1 MAQETAG
8 TIGIPVLKNEVL
20 PYLTD
25 YAKRRERAELY
36 KQKAEQRAAELAA
49 KKAAEVDKYVP
60 PAFETAKGGYWQPA
74 IKQRMEAEQKAAL
87 QRIASATTQ
96 AEKARAAQD
105 YSAVMQ
111 ELNYGGELETQKQ
124 KENLKALGESGYMA
138 DENALSQY
146 YREQAAT
153 NPKFFETNHITG
165 FQKWLQNNPEKYIS
179 PAAIGTSLL
188 KQFKP
193 EQMEVTN
200 RNRETERF
208 EYNPL
213 FTPERKYDEF
223 AKADVLRADKVNP
236 DAAFKAL
243 KSNPLLDEA
252 AGKYI
257 QNYAQKIKTPGMSD
271 TEAYTLATDKFFGD
285 ALQQGRGGQKYDYS
299 LQFGRKGG
307 GGSGKPP
314 ISISTKSPGV
324 RSVEFKVT
332 PYNLPKGTKPPVQ
345 QALIGSPS
353 DVEHTY
359 SKPYAF
365 NANVPVFFLQNPDDV
380 SATGETIGK
389 YFGERPDGSYTLKS
403 GFEYQSPVESTVY
416 FADKD
421 IRFYGKTGKVEDSYV
436 VKKGTPLDNETALN
450 LIRQKKSDF
459 VKKRKGYEVTAT
471 MNVPLENDRRG
482 TVTEV
487 RRPVVKIFIPEGNAA
502 TIKKHIDMEKRKV
515 NAFEASPSKE
525 AGEFTYFSN
534 P

>member
-8 TIGIPVLKNEVL
+8 TIGIPVLKNEML

-25 YAKRRERAELY
+25 YAKRMERADLY
-36 KQKAEQRAAELAA
+36 KQKAQQRAAELAA
-49 KKAAEVDKYVP
+49 KKAAEVDKYIP
-60 PAFETAKGGYWQPA
+60 PPFETAKGGYWQPA
-74 IKQRMEAEQKAAL
+74 IKQRMDAEQKAAL

-105 YSAVMQ
+105 YSAIMQ

-124 KENLKALGESGYMA
+124 KENLKALQESGYVA

-146 YREQAAT
+146 YRDQAAT
-153 NPKFFETNHITG
+153 NPKFFETNHIKG
-165 FQKWLQNNPEKYIS
+165 FQEWLQRNPERYIS

-193 EQMEVTN
+193 QNIEVTN

-208 EYNPL
+208 EFNPL
-213 FTPERKYDEF
+213 FMPERKYDRV
-223 AKADVLRADKVNP
+223 AKAEVISADKVNP

-243 KSNPLLDEA
+243 ESNPALLNA
-252 AGKYI
+252 AEKYI
-257 QNYAQKIKTPGMSD
+257 QNEAQKIKVPGMSD
-271 TEAYTLATDKFFGD
+271 TEAYTLATDKFFGE

-299 LQFGRKGG
+299 LQFKGAGGRNE
-307 GGSGKPP
+307 KPP

-324 RSVEFKVT
+324 RSIEFKVQ
-332 PYNLPKGTKPPVQ
+332 PYKGKATVQ
-345 QALIGSPS
+345 QASVGTPN

-365 NANVPVFFLQNPDDV
+365 NANVPVFFLQNPDDI
-380 SATGETIGK
+380 SATAGTISK

-403 GFEYQSPVESTVY
+403 GFEYQSPIESTIY

-421 IRFYGKTGKVEDSYV
+421 IRFYGPTGKGEDSYV

-450 LIRQKKSDF
+450 LIRQKKTDL
-459 VKKRKGYEVTAT
+459 VKKRYGYEVTAT
-471 MNVPLENDRRG
+471 MNVPLENERKG
-482 TVTEV
+482 TATEV
-487 RRPVVKIFIPEGNAA
+487 RRPVVKIFIPKANAA

-515 NAFEASPSKE
+515 NAFEAGPSKE

>member
-36 KQKAEQRAAELAA
+36 KQKAEQRAAELEA

-124 KENLKALGESGYMA
+124 KENLKSLRDSGYTA

-153 NPKFFETNHITG
+153 NPKFFDTNHITG

-299 LQFGRKGG
+299 LQFKGAGRK
-307 GGSGKPP
+307 SGRAPSAGVTASAP
-314 ISISTKSPGV
+314 STVVVKTY
-324 RSVEFKVT
+324 KT
-332 PYNLPKGTKPPVQ
+332 TIPKGKTEPEEFSTQ
-345 QALIGSPS
+345 QVKIGSDNDPAYTFKRDYTLDKNKS
-353 DVEHTY
+353 V
-359 SKPYAF
+359 
-365 NANVPVFFLQNPDDV
+365 VLLQPDDGTLADIIERNPTNGRYVLKQNIKFNNAVKRIVNTLDEDYISQKGTQNEQLLKAGTPV
-380 SATGETIGK
+380 SNDFYNALMS
-389 YFGERPDGSYTLKS
+389 GSYK
-403 GFEYQSPVESTVY
+403 GGRRPVMS
-416 FADKD
+416 
-421 IRFYGKTGKVEDSYV
+421 RS
-436 VKKGTPLDNETALN
+436 
-450 LIRQKKSDF
+450 S
-459 VKKRKGYEVTAT
+459 GYEVA
-471 MNVPLENDRRG
+471 G
-482 TVTEV
+482 TVYDAANNPIKSISV
-487 RRPVVKIFIPEGNAA
+487 FVPESQAS
-502 TIKKHIDMEKRKV
+502 TIV
-515 NAFEASPSKE
+515 NAIKM
-525 AGEFTYFSN
+525 GEVEETNNN
-534 P
+534 PW

>member
-25 YAKRRERAELY
+25 YSKRKERAEFY

-49 KKAAEVDKYVP
+49 KKESELEKYIP

-74 IKQRMEAEQKAAL
+74 IKQRMEGELKNTL
-87 QRIASATTQ
+87 QRISSAKTP
-96 AEKARAAQD
+96 AEKSKASED
-105 YSAVMQ
+105 YSAIMK

-124 KENLKALGESGYMA
+124 KENLKALQDSGYVA

-146 YREQAAT
+146 YRDQAAT

-165 FQKWLQNNPEKYIS
+165 FQKWLQNNPEKYIN

-193 EQMEVTN
+193 QNIEVTN
-200 RNRETERF
+200 RNRETEKF

-213 FTPERKYDEF
+213 FTPERKYDNV
-223 AKADVLRADKVNP
+223 AKAEVISADKVNP

-243 KSNPLLDEA
+243 QSNKTLLGA
-252 AGKYI
+252 AEKYI
-257 QNYAQKIKTPGMSD
+257 QNEAQKIKTPGMSD
-271 TEAYTLATDKFFGD
+271 TEAYTLATDRFFGE

-299 LQFGRKGG
+299 LQFKGARSGG
-307 GGSGKPP
+307 GGKPP
-314 ISISTKSPGV
+314 IEISSKSPGV
-324 RSVEFKVT
+324 RSIEFKVT
-332 PYNLPKGTKPPVQ
+332 PYNPKDARKVQ
-345 QALIGSPS
+345 QASVGTPD

-365 NANVPVFFLQNPDDV
+365 NANVPVFLMQNPDDL
-380 SATGETIGK
+380 GTIDK
-389 YFGERPDGSYTLKS
+389 YFGQKPDGSYTLKA
-403 GFEYQSPVESTVY
+403 GFEYQSPIESTVY

-421 IRFYGKTGKVEDSYV
+421 IRFYGPTGKVEDSYV
-436 VKKGTPLDNETALN
+436 VKKGTPLDNETALS
-450 LIRQKKSDF
+450 LIRQKKTDL
-459 VKKRKGYEVTAT
+459 VKKRNGYEVTGT
-471 MNVPLENDRRG
+471 MNVPLENEKTGD
-482 TVTEV
+482 VKEV
-487 RRPVVKIFIPEGNAA
+487 RRPVVRMFIPKENAA
-502 TIKKHIDMEKRKV
+502 SIDKHILMEKRKV
-515 NAFEASPSKE
+515 NAFEASSPKE
-525 AGEFTYFSN
+525 AGEFQYFSN

>member
-36 KQKAEQRAAELAA
+36 KQKAEQRAAELEA

-124 KENLKALGESGYMA
+124 KENLKSLQDSGYTA

-153 NPKFFETNHITG
+153 NPKFFDTNHITG

-299 LQFGRKGG
+299 LQFKGAGRK
-307 GGSGKPP
+307 SGRAPSAGVTASAP
-314 ISISTKSPGV
+314 STVVVKTY
-324 RSVEFKVT
+324 KT
-332 PYNLPKGTKPPVQ
+332 TIPKGKTEPEEFSTQ
-345 QALIGSPS
+345 QVKIGSDNDPAYTFKRDYTLDKNKS
-353 DVEHTY
+353 V
-359 SKPYAF
+359 
-365 NANVPVFFLQNPDDV
+365 VLLQPDDGTLADIIERNPTNGRYVLKQNIKFNNAVKRIVNTLDEDYISQKGTQNEQLLKAGTPV
-380 SATGETIGK
+380 SNDFYNALMS
-389 YFGERPDGSYTLKS
+389 GSYK
-403 GFEYQSPVESTVY
+403 GGRRPVMS
-416 FADKD
+416 
-421 IRFYGKTGKVEDSYV
+421 RS
-436 VKKGTPLDNETALN
+436 
-450 LIRQKKSDF
+450 S
-459 VKKRKGYEVTAT
+459 GYEVA
-471 MNVPLENDRRG
+471 G
-482 TVTEV
+482 TVYDAANNPIKSISV
-487 RRPVVKIFIPEGNAA
+487 FVPESQAS
-502 TIKKHIDMEKRKV
+502 TIV
-515 NAFEASPSKE
+515 NAIKM
-525 AGEFTYFSN
+525 GEVEETNNN
-534 P
+534 PW

>member
-8 TIGIPVLKNEVL
+8 TIGIPVLRNEVL

-49 KKAAEVDKYVP
+49 KKAAEVDKYIP
-60 PAFETAKGGYWQPA
+60 PPFETAKGGYWQPA

-153 NPKFFETNHITG
+153 NPKFFDTNHITG

-193 EQMEVTN
+193 EFKEVTN
-200 RNRETERF
+200 RNRETEKF

-213 FTPERKYDEF
+213 FMPERKYDEF

-299 LQFGRKGG
+299 LQFGRGAGG
-307 GGSGKPP
+307 RNEKPP
-314 ISISTKSPGV
+314 ISISTKSPAV
-324 RSVEFKVT
+324 RSVEFQVE
-332 PYNLPKGTKPPVQ
+332 PYTGEKYVQ
-345 QALIGSPS
+345 QASVGTPN
-353 DVEHTY
+353 DVEYTY
-359 SKPYAF
+359 SKPYGF
-365 NANVPVFFLQNPDDV
+365 NANVPVFLLQSPDDI
-380 SATGETIGK
+380 SSDEIKRAK
-389 YFGERPDGSYTLKS
+389 YFGKRPDGSYTIKS
-403 GFEYQSPVESTVY
+403 GFEYQNPIESTVY

-421 IRFYGKTGKVEDSYV
+421 IRFYGKTGKSEDSYV

-450 LIRQKKSDF
+450 LIRQNKKDF
-459 VKKRKGYEVTAT
+459 VKKQKGYEVTAM
-471 MNVPLENDRRG
+471 MNVPLSDEEG
-482 TVTEV
+482 GMEKK
-487 RRPVVKIFIPEGNAA
+487 RPVVKIFIPEGNAA

-525 AGEFTYFSN
+525 TGEFTYFT